1 VLNSVENSLRSVDT
15 LPSEATSSML
25 RYIVA
30 GRPSEL
36 EAQTGA
42 VVSMARESGVG
53 VPTIG

>member
-25 RYIVA
+25 RDIVA

-53 VPTIG
+53 VPTLG